1 MKPPPWTIWLPITVF
16 ALVLLAN
23 LPFYLSADLIER
35 GDQAANALQIERAR
49 SFDELLGPYSRFEF
63 HHLGPITFY
72 YLAASEILF
81 FWVPTYLGKHLLAQ
95 FVVNLLWLAAV
106 ARLGRRLG
114 FGPLSRVLLWFVVP
128 LQLIA
133 LSGGTPL
140 LLTSVWGP
148 LVVVLPLTVFVLSAA
163 LLARGELDR
172 LPWAALSSVVA
183 VHNHLGTLAVVAP
196 LSLVAVVS
204 LVLHLRRAGGAPRG
218 RRLAVPLL
226 LTAFIA
232 LLGVLPPVYEELTV
246 VDGNLSKIAI
256 FMGEGTGARHDGR
269 EIVQKLGH
277 ALTDPLVVFLRG

>member
-114 FGPLSRVLLWFVVP
+114 YHPFMQRQIPILVLLLRGVRIR
-128 LQLIA
+128 LQH
-133 LSGGTPL
+133 
-140 LLTSVWGP
+140 
-148 LVVVLPLTVFVLSAA
+148 
-163 LLARGELDR
+163 RRDR
-172 LPWAALSSVVA
+172 L
-183 VHNHLGTLAVVAP
+183 
-196 LSLVAVVS
+196 
-204 LVLHLRRAGGAPRG
+204 G
-218 RRLAVPLL
+218 RRFATIKP
-226 LTAFIA
+226 
-232 LLGVLPPVYEELTV
+232 
-246 VDGNLSKIAI
+246 
-256 FMGEGTGARHDGR
+256 
-269 EIVQKLGH
+269 
-277 ALTDPLVVFLRG
+277 